1 MDTRRDHDD
10 APQEFM
16 TAAEVAAWL
25 RIALSTVYAWSA
37 SGRIPSVKINGVVR
51 FQRTQLSGWVSQHA
65 TSPNFS
71 SFPRSERSSGAC
83 PRRVSLSTLKEA
95 AARVKRRLCSTTQP
109 TQKGEGG

>member
-16 TAAEVAAWL
+16 TAAEVAAWF
-25 RIALSTVYAWSA
+25 RIALSTVYTWTA
-37 SGRIPSVKINGVVR
+37 SGRIPCVKFNGVVR

-65 TSPNFS
+65 TSPSVS
-71 SFPRSERSSGAC
+71 SSGRSERISGAR
-83 PRRVSLSTLKEA
+83 PRPVSPCTMKDA

>member
-10 APQEFM
+10 APQEFL

-25 RIALSTVYAWSA
+25 RIALSTVYAWTA
-37 SGRIPSVKINGVVR
+37 SGRIPCIKFNGVVR

-65 TSPNFS
+65 ISPSVS
-71 SFPRSERSSGAC
+71 SSPRSERSSGTC
-83 PRRVSLSTLKEA
+83 PRPLSPCAMKEA

-109 TQKGEGG
+109 TQKGEGV